1 MNRPTSLAEVTE
13 ARVAQAGVTDE
24 RSGEAAGRGE
34 WTGVR
39 RTAQPVLVHGA
50 PPRFGEK
57 PEAVPPVP
65 ETLEDTGLSSAA
77 ISDLLLRTLHQQGA
91 RTGAELEEFIRLPFH
106 LLDDELLTLQQRRL
120 VEVRSTQGVGRR
132 GYLFDLTG
140 EGRDRVREILPT
152 NCYVGPAPVP
162 LGQYWAIVDRQK
174 VQDVR
179 VGRDYVRAGFRH
191 MVLDEELIDSV
202 GPAINS
208 GRSLFL
214 YGDAGNGKTT
224 IAEAIAEMMGGT
236 IFVPFALEIEGQII
250 AVFDPLHHR
259 PPDDEDCG
267 DSERWLKPAQG
278 YDARFIRVHRPV
290 VMVGGEL
297 TLDQLELQ
305 FDPQSGVFRAPPQ
318 VKANG
323 GVFIIDDFGRQRVRP
338 RDLLNRWM
346 LPLEK
351 HVDFLTMPMGPKMPV
366 PFECLLIFSTNLDP
380 SELVEEAF
388 LRRIRYKILV
398 GDPTRKQYEEIFMRC
413 CAACG
418 IEYDSQAVEY
428 VYENYYD
435 RYGIPPRACHPR
447 DIVGQV
453 SDLAQYLE
461 VEASLATQMLK
472 LACRAYF
479 LDMPDPP
486 AANEEEREADVD

>member
-1 MNRPTSLAEVTE
+1 LGEGP
-13 ARVAQAGVTDE
+13 
-24 RSGEAAGRGE
+24 EAA
-34 WTGVR
+34 
-39 RTAQPVLVHGA
+39 
-50 PPRFGEK
+50 
-57 PEAVPPVP
+57 PPVP

-91 RTGAELEEFIRLPFH
+91 RTGAQLEAFIRLPFH

-132 GYLFDLTG
+132 GYTFDLTG
-140 EGRDRVREILPT
+140 EGRERVREILPT
-152 NCYVGPAPVP
+152 NRYVGPAPVP
-162 LGQYWAIVDRQK
+162 LGQYWTIVDRQK

-191 MVLDEELIDSV
+191 MVLEEDLIDSV

-224 IAEAIAEMMGGT
+224 IAEAISEMMGGT

-259 PPDDEDCG
+259 PPDDEDSG
-267 DSERWLKPAQG
+267 SSERWLKPAQE
-278 YDARFIRVHRPV
+278 YDQRFIRVHRPV

-351 HVDFLTMPMGPKMPV
+351 HVDFLTLPMGPKLPV

-398 GDPTRKQYEEIFMRC
+398 GDPTRQQYEEIFMRC
-413 CAACG
+413 CAARG
-418 IEYDSQAVEY
+418 IEYDGRAVEY
-428 VYENYYD
+428 VYENYYE

-447 DIVGQV
+447 DIVNQV

-472 LACRAYF
+472 LACGAYF

-486 AANEEEREADVD
+486 PANEEEHEADVE

>member
-13 ARVAQAGVTDE
+13 ARVAEAGVTDE

-39 RTAQPVLVHGA
+39 RTAQPALVHGA
-50 PPRFGEK
+50 PPRSGEE

-65 ETLEDTGLSSAA
+65 ETLEQTGLSSAA

-91 RTGAELEEFIRLPFH
+91 RTGAQLEEFIRLPFH
-106 LLDDELLTLQQRRL
+106 LLDDELMTLQQRRL

-162 LGQYWAIVDRQK
+162 LGQYWTIVDRQK

-259 PPDDEDCG
+259 PPDDEDSG

>member
-13 ARVAQAGVTDE
+13 ARVGQ
-24 RSGEAAGRGE
+24 
-34 WTGVR
+34 TGVR
-39 RTAQPVLVHGA
+39 PTAQPALVHGA
-50 PPRFGEK
+50 PPRLGEE
-57 PEAVPPVP
+57 PEAAPPVP

-91 RTGAELEEFIRLPFH
+91 RTGAQLEAFIRLPFH

-120 VEVRSTQGVGRR
+120 VEVRSTQGLGRR

-152 NCYVGPAPVP
+152 NRYVGPAPVP
-162 LGQYWAIVDRQK
+162 LEQYWAIVDRQK
-174 VQDVR
+174 VQGVR
-179 VGRDYVRAGFRH
+179 VGRDHVRAGFQH
-191 MVLDEELIDSV
+191 MVLNEDLIDSV

-224 IAEAIAEMMGGT
+224 IAEAIADMMGGT
-236 IFVPFALEIEGQII
+236 IFVPFAIEIEGQII

-259 PPDDEDCG
+259 PPDEEDSG

-278 YDARFIRVHRPV
+278 YDARFIRVQRPV

-351 HVDFLTMPMGPKMPV
+351 HVDFLTLPMGPKLPV

-398 GDPTRKQYEEIFMRC
+398 GDPTREQYEEIFMRC
-413 CAACG
+413 CAARG

-447 DIVGQV
+447 DIVSQV

-472 LACRAYF
+472 LACGAYF

-486 AANEEEREADVD
+486 AENEEEREADVD

>member
-50 PPRFGEK
+50 PPRLGEE
-57 PEAVPPVP
+57 PEAAPPVP
-65 ETLEDTGLSSAA
+65 ETLEETGLSSAA

-174 VQDVR
+174 VQGVR
-179 VGRDYVRAGFRH
+179 VGRDHVRAGFQH
-191 MVLDEELIDSV
+191 MVLDEDLMDSV

-428 VYENYYD
+428 VYKNYYD

-447 DIVGQV
+447 DIVSQV

>member
-57 PEAVPPVP
+57 PEAAPPVP

-91 RTGAELEEFIRLPFH
+91 RTGAQLEEFIRLPFH

-428 VYENYYD
+428 VYKNYYD